1 MTGQDSGWGSLK
13 KASSWSENL
22 HSGVAHWVGKRRI
35 QRNTGF
41 RIHYFFIY
49 KGKRVEED
57 KGGFEMTRTDQKKL
71 RRGAVCALSVH
82 ANRQSHINYTPL
94 NTRRHNH
101 TSITLTQLCVPSKP
115 LSLYLPKRP
124 LKKSLTARI
133 PLVLTSSE
141 DPLEA
146 ACTFCHTRTSPSEP
160 QWATEPMTSRQTN
173 DIRANPS
180 GSAELIFHS
189 NLTGAPAAF
198 LGSALKSL
206 IRIFS
211 SSSNRPSS
219 TTTPFLYSDPSA
231 AVCPIPPPT

>member
-1 MTGQDSGWGSLK
+1 
-13 KASSWSENL
+13 
-22 HSGVAHWVGKRRI
+22 
-35 QRNTGF
+35 
-41 RIHYFFIY
+41 
-49 KGKRVEED
+49 
-57 KGGFEMTRTDQKKL
+57 MTRTDQKKL

-146 ACTFCHTRTSPSEP
+146 ACTFYHMRTSSSAP
-160 QWATEPMTSRQTN
+160 QVGHGTN
-173 DIRANPS
+173 HIKANQRHQGKSIRRCRDY
-180 GSAELIFHS
+180 
-189 NLTGAPAAF
+189 LTGAPAAF